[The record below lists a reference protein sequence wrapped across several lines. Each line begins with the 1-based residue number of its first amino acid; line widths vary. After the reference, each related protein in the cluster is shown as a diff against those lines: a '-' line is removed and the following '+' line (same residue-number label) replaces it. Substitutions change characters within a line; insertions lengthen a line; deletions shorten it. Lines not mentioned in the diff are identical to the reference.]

1 MAIISSD
8 MDNVVQFKP
17 KPKVIKG
24 YRMSFY
30 EEIEI
35 DIALIC
41 VNTFGFDEIGYT
53 RKTLKQLDPLYIK
66 RCLIQGYNSDLVSKH
81 GRNIIN
87 RIIDA
92 MEEISIAV
100 H

>member
-1 MAIISSD
+1 MTIISNV
-8 MDNVVQFKP
+8 MDNVIQFKQ

-35 DIALIC
+35 DMALIC

-92 MEEISIAV
+92 IEEISIAV

>member
-1 MAIISSD
+1 MSIISND
-8 MDNVVQFKP
+8 MNNVVQFKP
-17 KPKVIKG
+17 KPRVIKG

-35 DIALIC
+35 NLAVIC

-66 RCLIQGYNSDLVSKH
+66 RCLIEGYNSDLISKN
-81 GRNIIN
+81 GRDVIN
-87 RIIDA
+87 KIIDSI
-92 MEEISIAV
+92 EEIAIAV
-100 H
+100 N

>member
-1 MAIISSD
+1 MN
-8 MDNVVQFKP
+8 NVVQFKP
-17 KPKVIKG
+17 KPRVIKG

-66 RCLIQGYNSDLVSKH
+66 RCLIEGYNSDLISKN
-81 GRNIIN
+81 GRDVIN
-87 RIIDA
+87 KIIDSI
-92 MEEISIAV
+92 EEIAIAV
-100 H
+100 N